1 MNPIPPGNALT
12 EAAVREALH
21 QVTDPEIGM
30 NIVDL
35 GLVYGIRFS
44 DDTLQVD
51 VTMTSP
57 ACPMVDMIVQEVRAV
72 LSRLVPADTEITVNL
87 VREPPWN
94 PTMMSEHAKQRFGWK

>member
-12 EAAVREALH
+12 EAAVREALR
-21 QVTDPEIGM
+21 QVTDPEVGM

-35 GLVYGIRFS
+35 GLVYGIRLS
-44 DDTLQVD
+44 DGAIQVEL
-51 VTMTSP
+51 TMTSP
-57 ACPMVDMIVQEVRAV
+57 ACPMGDMITQEVRGV
-72 LSRLVPADTEITVNL
+72 LSGLVPANTEVTVNL